1 MTSQQ
6 WIFDAPDRFIVGTIG
21 APGEREFYFQ
31 VRQKNLLV
39 SLATEKSQASALA
52 ERITTIIREIK
63 KSAPLNAVS
72 SGPSDSDPLELPLD
86 SEFVVGAIAIAFD
99 PTSLEIEISLR
110 ADGADY
116 SDFAQDGEE
125 IAAESGEISGPM
137 VDIRLD
143 LSMAL
148 AFAERT
154 MALVAAGRRTC
165 PFCSLPID
173 PRGHLCPRAN
183 GYRR

>member
-6 WIFDAPDRFIVGTIG
+6 WSFDQPDRFIVGTIG

-31 VRQKNLLV
+31 IRQKNILV

-63 KSAPLNAVS
+63 KSAPLNAIKAAPV
-72 SGPSDSDPLELPLD
+72 DDLPLELPLD
-86 SEFVVGAIAIAFD
+86 SEFAVGAIGIAFD
-99 PTSLEIEISLR
+99 PSLLEIEISFR
-110 ADGADY
+110 AEDA
-116 SDFAQDGEE
+116 EE
-125 IAAESGEISGPM
+125 VEDENAGPM
-137 VDIRLD
+137 VEIHLD

-148 AFAERT
+148 AFAQRT
-154 MALVAAGRRTC
+154 MALVAAGRPLC
-165 PFCSLPID
+165 PFCISPID
-173 PRGHLCPRAN
+173 PRGHLCPRSN

>member
-6 WIFDAPDRFIVGTIG
+6 WSFDQPDRFIVGTIG

-31 VRQKNLLV
+31 VRQKNILI
-39 SLATEKSQASALA
+39 SLATEKSQATALA

-63 KSAPLNAVS
+63 KSAPLSAVN
-72 SGPSDSDPLELPLD
+72 PAPVDDLPLELPLD
-86 SEFVVGAIAIAFD
+86 SEFVVGAIGIAFD
-99 PTSLEIEISLR
+99 PSLLEIEISFR
-110 ADGADY
+110 AD
-116 SDFAQDGEE
+116 DGDEVE
-125 IAAESGEISGPM
+125 DEDSGPI
-137 VDIRLD
+137 VEIHLD

-148 AFAERT
+148 AFAQRT
-154 MALVAAGRRTC
+154 MALVAAGRPLC
-165 PFCSLPID
+165 PFCISPID

>member
-6 WIFDAPDRFIVGTIG
+6 WSFDQPDRFIVGTIG

-31 VRQKNLLV
+31 IRQKNILV

-63 KSAPLNAVS
+63 KSAPLNAVKAA
-72 SGPSDSDPLELPLD
+72 PVDDLPLELPLD
-86 SEFVVGAIAIAFD
+86 SEFAVGAIGIAFD
-99 PTSLEIEISLR
+99 PSLLEIEISFR
-110 ADGADY
+110 AEDA
-116 SDFAQDGEE
+116 EE
-125 IAAESGEISGPM
+125 VEDENAGPIVEIH
-137 VDIRLD
+137 LD

-148 AFAERT
+148 AFAQRT
-154 MALVAAGRRTC
+154 MALVAAGRPLC
-165 PFCSLPID
+165 PFCISPID

>member
-6 WIFDAPDRFIVGTIG
+6 WSFDQPDRFIVGTIG

-31 VRQKNLLV
+31 IRQKNILV

-52 ERITTIIREIK
+52 ERISTIIREIK
-63 KSAPLNAVS
+63 KSAPLSAVN
-72 SGPSDSDPLELPLD
+72 PAPVDDLPLELPLD
-86 SEFVVGAIAIAFD
+86 SEFVVGAIGIAFD
-99 PTSLEIEISLR
+99 PSQLEIEISFR
-110 ADGADY
+110 AEDAYEVEDE
-116 SDFAQDGEE
+116 D
-125 IAAESGEISGPM
+125 SGPL
-137 VDIRLD
+137 VEIHLD

-148 AFAERT
+148 AFAQRT
-154 MALVAAGRRTC
+154 MALVAAGRPLC
-165 PFCSLPID
+165 PFCISPID

>member
-6 WIFDAPDRFIVGTIG
+6 WSFDQPDRLIVGPIG

-31 VRQKNLLV
+31 VRQKNILI
-39 SLATEKSQASALA
+39 SLATEKSQATALA

-63 KSAPLNAVS
+63 KSAPLSAVN
-72 SGPSDSDPLELPLD
+72 PAPIDDLPLELPLD
-86 SEFVVGAIAIAFD
+86 SEFVVGAIGIAFD
-99 PTSLEIEISLR
+99 PSLLEIEISFR
-110 ADGADY
+110 AEDGDEVE
-116 SDFAQDGEE
+116 DED
-125 IAAESGEISGPM
+125 SGPI
-137 VDIRLD
+137 VELHLD

-148 AFAERT
+148 AFAQRT
-154 MALVAAGRRTC
+154 MALVAAGRPLC
-165 PFCSLPID
+165 PFCISPID

>member
-6 WIFDAPDRFIVGTIG
+6 WSFDQPDRFIIGTIG

-31 VRQKNLLV
+31 IRQKNILV

-52 ERITTIIREIK
+52 ERIITIIREIK
-63 KSAPLNAVS
+63 KSAPLNAVKAALV
-72 SGPSDSDPLELPLD
+72 DDLPLELPLD
-86 SEFVVGAIAIAFD
+86 SEFAVGAIGISFD
-99 PTSLEIEISLR
+99 PSLLEIEISFR
-110 ADGADY
+110 AEDV
-116 SDFAQDGEE
+116 EE
-125 IAAESGEISGPM
+125 IEDESAGPIVEIH
-137 VDIRLD
+137 LD

-148 AFAERT
+148 AFAQRT
-154 MALVAAGRRTC
+154 MALVAAGRPLC
-165 PFCSLPID
+165 PFCISPID

>member
-1 MTSQQ
+1 MTSQH
-6 WIFDAPDRFIVGTIG
+6 WSFDQPDRFIVGTIG

-31 VRQKNLLV
+31 IRQKNILV

-63 KSAPLNAVS
+63 KSAPLNAVKAA
-72 SGPSDSDPLELPLD
+72 PVDDLPLELPLD
-86 SEFVVGAIAIAFD
+86 SEFSVGAIGIAFD
-99 PTSLEIEISLR
+99 PSLLEIEISFR
-110 ADGADY
+110 AED
-116 SDFAQDGEE
+116 SEE
-125 IAAESGEISGPM
+125 VEDENAGPIVEIH
-137 VDIRLD
+137 LD

-148 AFAERT
+148 AFAQRT
-154 MALVAAGRRTC
+154 MALVAAGRPLC
-165 PFCSLPID
+165 PFCISPID

>member
-6 WIFDAPDRFIVGTIG
+6 WSFDQPDRFIVGTIG

-31 VRQKNLLV
+31 IRQKNILI
-39 SLATEKSQASALA
+39 SLATEKSQATALA

-63 KSAPLNAVS
+63 KSAPLSSVNA
-72 SGPSDSDPLELPLD
+72 GPVDDRPLELPLD
-86 SEFVVGAIAIAFD
+86 SEFVVGAIGIAFD
-99 PTSLEIEISLR
+99 PALLEIEISFR
-110 ADGADY
+110 AEDANEVEDE
-116 SDFAQDGEE
+116 D
-125 IAAESGEISGPM
+125 SGPI
-137 VDIRLD
+137 VEIHLD

-148 AFAERT
+148 AFAQRT
-154 MALVAAGRRTC
+154 MALVAAGRPLC
-165 PFCSLPID
+165 PFCISPID

>member
-6 WIFDAPDRFIVGTIG
+6 WSFDKPDRFIVGTIG

-31 VRQKNLLV
+31 VRQKNILI
-39 SLATEKSQASALA
+39 SLATEKSQATALA

-63 KSAPLNAVS
+63 KSAPLSAVN
-72 SGPSDSDPLELPLD
+72 PAPVDDLPLELPLD
-86 SEFVVGAIAIAFD
+86 SEFVVGAIGIAFD
-99 PTSLEIEISLR
+99 PSLLEIEISFR
-110 ADGADY
+110 AEDGDEVE
-116 SDFAQDGEE
+116 DED
-125 IAAESGEISGPM
+125 SGPI
-137 VDIRLD
+137 VEIHLD

-148 AFAERT
+148 AFAQRT
-154 MALVAAGRRTC
+154 MALVAAGRPLC
-165 PFCSLPID
+165 PFCISPID